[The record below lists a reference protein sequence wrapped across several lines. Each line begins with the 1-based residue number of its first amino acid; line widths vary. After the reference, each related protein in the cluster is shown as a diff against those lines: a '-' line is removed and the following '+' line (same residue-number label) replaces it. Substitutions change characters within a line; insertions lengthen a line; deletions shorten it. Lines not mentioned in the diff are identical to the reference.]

1 MASRIIGVMG
11 RKRHGKDTFAARLC
25 NDHGFTRLA
34 FADALRYAAFA
45 LDPYIVVTSD
55 EYGPLIR
62 EGWCLPY
69 DRPYTPRLSHLVTAL
84 GWEKAKEFRE
94 VRRTLQ
100 HMGVGVRDLDPEFWV
115 RIVMEQAA
123 AIPGPVVITD
133 VRFPNEVDAVEGAS
147 LRDVADVGYTVRVV
161 NPRIERPTEEH
172 VSESALDYYTP
183 RFTIPNA
190 GTIEDLHKH
199 ADRIAAL

>member
-123 AIPGPVVITD
+123 EIAGPVVITD
-133 VRFPNEVDAVEGAS
+133 VRFPNEADAV
-147 LRDVADVGYTVRVV
+147 VAAGGTTVRVV
-161 NPRIERPTEEH
+161 NPRIERPAVEH
-172 VSESALDYYTP
+172 ISESGLDHYAP

-199 ADRIAAL
+199 ADRVAVL